1 MPVAPHAKHLEPKP
15 WAGWNQRPGARGR
28 GALLLWGQD
37 GLAGVESSVEEGEP
51 WRTDRCEGRARK
63 AGVLSW
69 GAWRGP
75 GKEFGQLASTAEE
88 EIAFL
93 FLLTSKRT

>member
-1 MPVAPHAKHLEPKP
+1 MRSTLNQSSGRGGTSGREHGGGAPFCV
-15 WAGWNQRPGARGR
+15 GARMASQGWV
-28 GALLLWGQD
+28 A
-37 GLAGVESSVEEGEP
+37 ESSLEEGEL
-51 WRTDRCEGRARK
+51 WRTDRCEGRARE